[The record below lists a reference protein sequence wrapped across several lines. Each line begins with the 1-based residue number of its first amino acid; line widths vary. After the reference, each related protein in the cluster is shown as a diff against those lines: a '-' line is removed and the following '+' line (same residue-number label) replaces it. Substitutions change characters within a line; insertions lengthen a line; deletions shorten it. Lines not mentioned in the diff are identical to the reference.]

1 MQYDNKRENI
11 YIDILKLILEVYVK
25 ACLYI
30 GVILIAVIVF
40 IVYFK
45 EPDMEQDITEKQVII
60 TKDDFMEL
68 IPNAVPKEY
77 HTLLYETALYE
88 SNLTLNSKQ
97 IGGEALG
104 IMQVEPDTEKD
115 LYQNFIKYRKE
126 LKEYTEGLISSYPDI
141 KNHLQYNTPYNIY
154 MGFLVYYRN
163 LYNKKVDLSNKW
175 TRAWIYKK
183 YYNTHKGKGTT
194 HGYYFGRE

>member
-1 MQYDNKRENI
+1 MRYNTRENV
-11 YIDILKLILEVYVK
+11 YIDFLKLILEVYAK

-30 GVILIAVIVF
+30 GVILIGVIVYVVF
-40 IVYFK
+40 FQ
-45 EPDMEQDITEKQVII
+45 EPNMEQDITEKQVVI

-68 IPNAVPKEY
+68 IPKAVPKEY
-77 HTLLYETALYE
+77 HILLYETALYE

-115 LYQNFIKYRKE
+115 LHQNFIKYRKE

>member
-1 MQYDNKRENI
+1 MIIKEKI